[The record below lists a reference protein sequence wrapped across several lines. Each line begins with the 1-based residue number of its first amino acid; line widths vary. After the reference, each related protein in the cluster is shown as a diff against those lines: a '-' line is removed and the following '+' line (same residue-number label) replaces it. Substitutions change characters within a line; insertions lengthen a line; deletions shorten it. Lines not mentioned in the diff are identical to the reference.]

1 MDKERPFAAN
11 YVVGCLIAMSL
22 HMIFN
27 SLAAYLYPEIYDSP
41 LFKGEVAQII
51 FVITAVWEI
60 CLAICIMLRSGLAYR
75 LCLIT
80 VPLMFAITVLSMISV
95 EDTTYDAWIQA
106 LLAALCIVIM
116 LLPSMRSAY
125 NDWSLPKMPELD
137 V

>member
-11 YVVGCLIAMSL
+11 YVAGCLIAMAM
-22 HMIFN
+22 HMTFN
-27 SLAAYLYPEIYDSP
+27 SIAAFLYPEIYDSP
-41 LFKGEVAQII
+41 LFKGEDAQIF
-51 FVITAVWEI
+51 FVITAAWEV

-80 VPLMFAITVLSMISV
+80 VPVVLAITVLSMISV
-95 EDTTYDAWIQA
+95 EDNTYDAWIQA
-106 LLAALCIVIM
+106 LLAALCIIIM

-125 NDWSLPKMPELD
+125 NDWSLPKMPSYD